1 MARFGL
7 ATFRLQGEC
16 SSQAELHWHMI
27 TNFFVSIKCS
37 QSIGYD
43 LITSNL
49 WLDYEAKVCPTKK
62 TQSPDGHFLWGR
74 IMGYCIWIM
83 ARSIFNILRGF
94 NELLYDSNSRYHQFT
109 TRWINV
115 ISVFNPRTQSGS
127 KKRLKV
133 QTKEIECTQLEY
145 LSQSALHKSC
155 QLLSYHIHT

>member
-1 MARFGL
+1 MALNFSTRSRFKM
-7 ATFRLQGEC
+7 F
-16 SSQAELHWHMI
+16 S
-27 TNFFVSIKCS
+27 
-37 QSIGYD
+37 SIGYD

-49 WLDYEAKVCPTKK
+49 WHDYEAKVCPTKK

-94 NELLYDSNSRYHQFT
+94 NELLYDSNSRHHQST
-109 TRWINV
+109 ARWINV

-133 QTKEIECTQLEY
+133 QTKEIEYIQLKC
-145 LSQSALHKSC
+145 LSQNALRKSC